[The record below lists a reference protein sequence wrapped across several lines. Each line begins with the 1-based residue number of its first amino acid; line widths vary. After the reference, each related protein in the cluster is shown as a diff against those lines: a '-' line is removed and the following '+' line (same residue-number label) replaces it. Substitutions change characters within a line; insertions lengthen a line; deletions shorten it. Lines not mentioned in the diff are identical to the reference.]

1 MNYHHIPIIIISTL
15 SAVGML
21 CIIMDMIF
29 NKDEDNSIVLE
40 TSRPLQASVII
51 DLDEDT
57 NNTNTYNDYQD
68 FASDLLSDDDSLF
81 VNEPDSLS

>member
-1 MNYHHIPIIIISTL
+1 
-15 SAVGML
+15 
-21 CIIMDMIF
+21 MDMIF